1 MKVHKLSK
9 NLVNRH
15 LLKALFRPLFCLLLL
30 ICIGLTSRAQK
41 SISDS
46 VISISHI
53 DFMYALQTPSGDL
66 ADRFGFFHGIGGG
79 FFHKGKNNFEYG
91 GGVTFLFGTQIR
103 ERTIID
109 NLLTQNSTILDS
121 DGRAANLLV
130 SMRGWQVRVNIG
142 KVFSLNKPN
151 PNSGI
156 LVRAGIGFM
165 QHKIRVEDRQVNTPQ
180 LAWPYQK
187 GYDRLTNGVMFTQFI
202 GYQIYSNTKL
212 VNFYAGIEFN
222 EAFTKNR
229 RLYNFS
235 EKRQD
240 TDARFDSSVGFK
252 FGWMIPIYKRA
263 PKAFYYE

>member
-1 MKVHKLSK
+1 
-9 NLVNRH
+9 LVTPYIFKY
-15 LLKALFRPLFCLLLL
+15 LLKLVFCLLLL
-30 ICIGLTSRAQK
+30 IAVASKTKAQK

-46 VISISHI
+46 SISVSHI
-53 DFMYALQTPSGDL
+53 DFMYSLQIPSADL

-79 FFHKGKNNFEYG
+79 FFYKASNNFEYG
-91 GGVTFLFGTQIR
+91 GGATFLFGNQLR
-103 ERTIID
+103 ERSIID

-130 SMRGWQVRVNIG
+130 SMRGWQVRGNIG
-142 KVFSLNKPN
+142 KVFSFNRPN
-151 PNSGI
+151 PNSGV
-156 LVRAGIGFM
+156 LVRLGIGFM

-187 GYDRLTNGVMFTQFI
+187 GYDRLSNGLMLTQFV

-229 RLYNFS
+229 RAYNFS

-240 TDARFDSSVGFK
+240 TDARFDSSIGFK

-263 PKAFYYE
+263 PKDFYFE

>member
-1 MKVHKLSK
+1 MVKPFIIGDISKLIIS
-9 NLVNRH
+9 LF
-15 LLKALFRPLFCLLLL
+15 LLFG
-30 ICIGLTSRAQK
+30 IGINVKGQK

-46 VISISHI
+46 TINVSHI
-53 DFMYALQTPSGDL
+53 DFMYSLQIPSGDL
-66 ADRFGFFHGIGGG
+66 ANRFGFFHGIGTGY
-79 FFHKGKNNFEYG
+79 FFKGKNNFEFG
-91 GGVTFLFGTQIR
+91 GDATFLFGNQIR

-109 NLLTQNSTILDS
+109 NLLTQSSNVLDA

-130 SMRGWQVRVNIG
+130 SMRGWQFRGNFG
-142 KVFSLNKPN
+142 KVISFNKPN
-151 PNSGI
+151 LNSGVLI
-156 LVRAGIGFM
+156 RFGIGFM

-187 GYDRLTNGVMFTQFI
+187 GYDRLTNGLMLSQFL

-212 VNFYAGIEFN
+212 LNFYAGFEFN

-229 RLYNFS
+229 RPYNFS

-240 TDARFDSSVGFK
+240 TDSRIDGSVAFK

-263 PKAFYYE
+263 PKDFYFE

>member
-1 MKVHKLSK
+1 M
-9 NLVNRH
+9 
-15 LLKALFRPLFCLLLL
+15 LL
-30 ICIGLTSRAQK
+30 IGAGLNTLAQK

-46 VISISHI
+46 AINVAHI
-53 DFMYALQTPSGDL
+53 DFMYSLQIPSGDL
-66 ADRFGFFHGIGGG
+66 ANRFGFFHGIGGG
-79 FFHKGKNNFEYG
+79 FFFKGKNNLEYG
-91 GGVTFLFGTQIR
+91 GGATFLFGNQIR

-109 NLLTQNSTILDS
+109 NLLTQSNTILDA
-121 DGRAANLLV
+121 DGRSANLLV
-130 SMRGWQVRVNIG
+130 SMRGWQFRGNIG
-142 KVFSLNKPN
+142 RVFSFNKPN

-156 LVRAGIGFM
+156 LVRAGVGFM

-187 GYDRLTNGVMFTQFI
+187 GYDRLTNGLMLTQFV

-212 VNFYAGIEFN
+212 LNFYAGIEFN

-229 RLYNFS
+229 RAYNFS

-240 TDARFDSSVGFK
+240 TDSRFDSSIAFK

-263 PKAFYYE
+263 PKDFYFE